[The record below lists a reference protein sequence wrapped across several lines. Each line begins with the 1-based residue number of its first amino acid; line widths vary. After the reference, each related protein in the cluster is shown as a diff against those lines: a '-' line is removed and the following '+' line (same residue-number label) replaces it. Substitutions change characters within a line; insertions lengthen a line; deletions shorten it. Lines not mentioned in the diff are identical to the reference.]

1 MVLSFPETIP
11 IHSRVFSQRKLQT
24 IAITENHRVFLL
36 VALRNLLVRYYNLDT
51 KV

>member
-1 MVLSFPETIP
+1 MVLSFSETIP
-11 IHSRVFSQRKLQT
+11 IHSRVFLQRKLQT
-24 IAITENHRVFLL
+24 VVITAIHRVFLL